1 MNNIFTQVEHYMHEA
16 LQQELPE
23 VTTTDLEK
31 DGAVFYMNARKI
43 FFQNFSRSNICY
55 RKLWIFEV

>member
-1 MNNIFTQVEHYMHEA
+1 MNNIFTQVEHYMREA

-31 DGAVFYMNARKI
+31 KEDKKNI
-43 FFQNFSRSNICY
+43 FS
-55 RKLWIFEV
+55 KLFKK